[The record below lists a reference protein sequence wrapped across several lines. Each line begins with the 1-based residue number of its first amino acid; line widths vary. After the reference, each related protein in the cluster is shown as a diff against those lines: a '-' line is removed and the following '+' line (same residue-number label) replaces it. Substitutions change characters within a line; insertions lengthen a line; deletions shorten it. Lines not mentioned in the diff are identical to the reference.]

1 MFGWVDDCLHSVE
14 RKEGRTGRPISGFVT
29 HVIPLF
35 FIIAQP
41 SSGGCLKYLELLS
54 F

>member
-35 FIIAQP
+35 
-41 SSGGCLKYLELLS
+41 SSLHSHHQEVV
-54 F
+54 